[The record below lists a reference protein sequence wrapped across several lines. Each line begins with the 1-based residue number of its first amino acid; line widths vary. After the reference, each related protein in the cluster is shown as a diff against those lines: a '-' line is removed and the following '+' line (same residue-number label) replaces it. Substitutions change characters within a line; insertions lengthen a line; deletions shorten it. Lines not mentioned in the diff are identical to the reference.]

1 MDEQGKTGDVKWY
14 AVHVRS
20 NQERNTARFLEDRS
34 VDVFLPSYHV
44 RSKRSDRTITLTK
57 PLFPGYLF
65 VHLDNENQ
73 ARIHVLKAPGTVR
86 IVGFGGA
93 LVTVP
98 DATIES
104 LKILVDNGSDQVRP
118 HPLIR
123 VGSVVQVL
131 NGPFTGAT
139 GILCETKGRKPQ
151 LVVELDFLGRAVS
164 VPISPDQV
172 QPVLI

>member
-1 MDEQGKTGDVKWY
+1 MIENGKPDEARWY

-20 NQERNTARFLEDRS
+20 NQERNTARFLGDRS
-34 VDVFLPSYHV
+34 VEVFLPSYNV
-44 RSKRSDRTITLTK
+44 RSKRSDRLVTLTK

-86 IVGFGGA
+86 IVGFGGC

-123 VGSVVQVL
+123 VGSRVQVL
-131 NGPFTGAT
+131 AGPFSGAT

-164 VPISPDQV
+164 VPISLDQV

>member
-1 MDEQGKTGDVKWY
+1 MIEDGKSGELKWY

-20 NQERNTARFLEDRS
+20 NQEQNTARFLADRN
-34 VDVFLPSYHV
+34 VAVFLPSYNI
-44 RSKRSDRTITLTK
+44 RSKRSDRLATLTK

-65 VHLDNENQ
+65 VYIDNRDR

-86 IVGFGGA
+86 IVGFGGL

-104 LKILVDNGSDQVRP
+104 LKILVDNGSEEVRP

-123 VGSVVQVL
+123 VGRVVQVVA
-131 NGPFTGAT
+131 GPFSGAT
-139 GILCETKGRKPQ
+139 GILCETAGRKPQ

-164 VPISPDQV
+164 VPIVPEQV
-172 QPVLI
+172 QPVLL